1 MDRVTFY
8 AMPGSLYSAKARSYL
23 QTHGIPFDEQ
33 APGGARYNDVV
44 VPAIGRWIIPVLET
58 ADGKLIQDSIDIMDF
73 LDATEAPERSAYPSG
88 SVLRAVGHVLELFA
102 GEGLLR
108 PAMHYRWDFD
118 EMNVPFLTKDFSA
131 ALAVGADDDTRD
143 ATFAFASD
151 RMRSAKEA
159 FGVSDALVPEI
170 ERSYLEFLDL
180 LDAHLA
186 HAPYILGGRPTIAD
200 HAFMGALYAHL
211 ARDPYPSVLMKQRA
225 QRVWRWTERMRTS
238 DLDASEYVNPM
249 TDLYADDD
257 LPETLHALLAYVGEE
272 YLDEAVAQV
281 AAVEQWL
288 TEHPDVTDGDVVL
301 GKPNRRFSGTTTFNW
316 RGQPMTVAVVPYRL
330 FLIKR
335 LQDAVTAASAADQVT
350 IRQVFARAGLDPL
363 LDIRPQRWVER
374 VDNREVWGPLGETV
388 LPA

>member
-1 MDRVTFY
+1 
-8 AMPGSLYSAKARSYL
+8 
-23 QTHGIPFDEQ
+23 
-33 APGGARYNDVV
+33 
-44 VPAIGRWIIPVLET
+44 
-58 ADGKLIQDSIDIMDF
+58 
-73 LDATEAPERSAYPSG
+73 
-88 SVLRAVGHVLELFA
+88 
-102 GEGLLR
+102 
-108 PAMHYRWDFD
+108 
-118 EMNVPFLTKDFSA
+118 
-131 ALAVGADDDTRD
+131 
-143 ATFAFASD
+143 
-151 RMRSAKEA
+151 MRSAKEA
-159 FGVSDALVPEI
+159 FGVSDELVPEI

-238 DLDASEYVNPM
+238 DLDASEYVNPVA
-249 TDLYADDD
+249 DLFADDD
-257 LPETLHALLAYVGEE
+257 LPETLHALLTYVGEE

-281 AAVEQWL
+281 AAVDQWL
-288 TEHPDVTDGDVVL
+288 TEHPDVTDGEVVL
-301 GKPNRRFSGTTTFNW
+301 GKPNRRFSGITTFNW

-335 LQDAVTAASAADQVT
+335 LQDAVAAASSADQES
-350 IRQVFARAGLDPL
+350 IRQVFTRAGLDPL

-374 VDNREVWGPLGETV
+374 VDNREVWGPLGEAV